1 MKNNTFEAIVIGSGI
16 SGGWAAK
23 ELCEKGVKTLMI
35 ERGKDI
41 KHREDYH
48 SDFTQ
53 PWETIGKGKLNEDL
67 LNRDYPVQQKSHV
80 VNEYSHDRFIKDP
93 ENPYIQTSPF
103 AWVRGHHTGGKSIM
117 WGRQSYRLS
126 EFNLRENERDGHGS
140 PWPVRYSDLESWYDY
155 VEEFAGI
162 SGNNDGI
169 DVLPDGNFLKPME
182 MNCLEKHVSGSI
194 TENFPDRRM
203 IIGRAAHLTETKPVH
218 EALGRSNCMYRN
230 QCVRGCSFGGYFSTQ
245 SATLPA
251 ARNSGNLTLMNDK
264 VVLRILH
271 DEKTGRATGVEV
283 VDQHTLEKTQY
294 FARVVFACA
303 STLGSTQILLNSASS
318 AYPQGLGNSS
328 GVMGHYLMDHNIG
341 AVVVGQ
347 YSGFED
353 KYYKGRRPNGIYIPR
368 FQNIGNDKRDF
379 LRGYGF
385 QGGASRTD
393 WAKQAQGKGFGKSLK
408 EKVSTP
414 GAWSMALVGFGE
426 MLPDFNNKVTLD
438 KTRKDKWG
446 MPLLNIDAK
455 WGENEHK
462 MTDDMIVTGK
472 EMLEAAGLT
481 QVFGFKTGS
490 EPGTGIHEMGT
501 ARMGDDPTTSVLNKY
516 NQMHDVKN
524 VFVTDGAAMVSTAC
538 QNPSLTYMAMTARAV
553 DYAVKEM
560 QAGRI

>member
-1 MKNNTFEAIVIGSGI
+1 MKNTSFEAIVIGSGI

-23 ELCEKGVKTLMI
+23 ELCEKGIKTLML

-53 PWETIGKGKLNEDL
+53 PWETIGKGKLNEDI

-80 VNEYSHDRFIKDP
+80 INEYSHDRFIKDP
-93 ENPYIQTSPF
+93 DNPYIQTSPF
-103 AWVRGHHTGGKSIM
+103 AWIRGHHTGGKSIM

-126 EFNLRENERDGHGS
+126 ELNLSENQRDGHGS
-140 PWPVRYSDLESWYDY
+140 PWPVRYSDLDPWYSY

-194 TENFPDRRM
+194 TENFPVRRM

-251 ARNSGNLTLMNDK
+251 ARNTGNLTLMNNK

-271 DEKTGRATGVEV
+271 DEASGRATGVEV
-283 VDQHTLEKTQY
+283 VDQLTMEKTQY
-294 FARVVFACA
+294 FARVVFVCA

-318 AYPQGLGNSS
+318 AFPRGLGNSS
-328 GVMGHYLMDHNIG
+328 GVLGHYLMDHNIG
-341 AVVVGQ
+341 AIVVGQ

-368 FQNIGNDKRDF
+368 FQNIGDDKRDF

-393 WAKQAQGKGFGKSLK
+393 WAKQAQGKGFGKTLK

-414 GAWSMALVGFGE
+414 GDWSMVLVGFGE
-426 MLPDFNNKVTLD
+426 MLPDFNNKVTLN
-438 KTRKDKWG
+438 TTQKDKWG
-446 MPLLNIDAK
+446 MPLLNVDAK

-462 MTDDMIVTGK
+462 MTDDMIVSGK

-501 ARMGDDPTTSVLNKY
+501 ARMGDDPTQSVLNKF

-524 VFVTDGAAMVSTAC
+524 VFVTDGSAMVSTAC

-560 QAGRI
+560 RAGRI